1 MKLWTPKVV
10 GVPNV
15 GISGLPLWG
24 TKGHSDV
31 APVERHKECYKGEGG
46 GFPQVQAVVNLV
58 SSRLLVACP
67 NTENVQIMH

>member
-1 MKLWTPKVV
+1 VKLWTPKVV

-15 GISGLPLWG
+15 GILGLPLGG
-24 TKGHSDV
+24 TKGHLDV
-31 APVERHKECYKGEGG
+31 APVERRKDCYKGEGG

-67 NTENVQIMH
+67 NIENVQTMH